1 MKSKQKSKKQT
12 NRQLDPFSI
21 YGARISS
28 SEKYV
33 NVTLV
38 QGEDDEK
45 TYRNALVKI
54 KGKYIGVKVKEDS
67 VVLTIPR
74 LDVEDEDEDEDSL
87 SEDDE
92 DEDEDDDKDDP
103 LKGQKPVDEIKR
115 LNSLARLIGNAKN
128 AR

>member
-1 MKSKQKSKKQT
+1 MKKSNQKSNKKTTQKSKA
-12 NRQLDPFSI
+12 NFDLFSI

-74 LDVEDEDEDEDSL
+74 LDVD
-87 SEDDE
+87 DDE
-92 DEDEDDDKDDP
+92 DEDEKPKRDP
-103 LKGQKPVDEIKR
+103 LKDANPVSEED
-115 LNSLARLIGNAKN
+115 LPF
-128 AR
+128 